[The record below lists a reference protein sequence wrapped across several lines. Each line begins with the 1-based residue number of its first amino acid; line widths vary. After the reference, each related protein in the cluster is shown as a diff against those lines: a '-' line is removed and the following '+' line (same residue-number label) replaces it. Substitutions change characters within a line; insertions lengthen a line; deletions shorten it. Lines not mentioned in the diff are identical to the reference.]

1 MSADPRKKL
10 EEEIQALEK
19 ELREALKTAAAL
31 GDLSENADYSA
42 ARERQDFVRARLGQL
57 KQRLADLS
65 LVNFDKIPRDRIS
78 LGSTVVLLDV
88 DKDEEVTYR
97 LVTSEDANVNQGLI
111 STTSPIGK
119 SLLNKKEGDEVEVKI
134 PSGSRTFEILRF
146 TTLHDQNGGGSL
158 IRTTSISGLLGTAGE
173 KSGDKDQ
180 CRQMTE
186 RQPGP
191 NQHRPHFTSLRRARS
206 TATAAARCAR
216 RGFPATFRS

>member
-10 EEEIQALEK
+10 EEEIQALER
-19 ELREALKTAAAL
+19 ELGDELPKALKTAAAL

-88 DKDEEVTYR
+88 DKGEEVTYR
-97 LVTSEDANVNQGLI
+97 LVTSEDANVTLGLI

-134 PSGSRTFEILRF
+134 PAGMRTFEVVRF
-146 TTLHDQNGGGSL
+146 TTLHDQKG
-158 IRTTSISGLLGTAGE
+158 
-173 KSGDKDQ
+173 
-180 CRQMTE
+180 
-186 RQPGP
+186 
-191 NQHRPHFTSLRRARS
+191 
-206 TATAAARCAR
+206 
-216 RGFPATFRS
+216 

>member
-10 EEEIQALEK
+10 EEEIHSLEK
-19 ELREALKTAAAL
+19 ELREELPRALKTAAAL

-88 DKDEEVTYR
+88 DKGEEVTYR
-97 LVTSEDANVNQGLI
+97 LVTSEDANVSQGLI

-146 TTLHDQNGGGSL
+146 TTLHDQKG
-158 IRTTSISGLLGTAGE
+158 
-173 KSGDKDQ
+173 
-180 CRQMTE
+180 
-186 RQPGP
+186 
-191 NQHRPHFTSLRRARS
+191 
-206 TATAAARCAR
+206 
-216 RGFPATFRS
+216 